1 MNEQERILCAA
12 ILYDNVLIAGYRHS
26 DCIQAILAFRPNA
39 KISQKMQ
46 GFLTS
51 KNRFIGR
58 DIAAS
63 IAWKAGQIEEQILF
77 LLSEDLY

>member
-12 ILYDNVLIAGYRHS
+12 ILYDNVLIAGHRHN
-26 DCIQAILAFRPNA
+26 DCIQSILAFRPDA

-51 KNRFIGR
+51 KNRFVGR

-63 IAWKAGQIEEQILF
+63 IAWKAGQLKKQTSF